1 MLSSRDNDYN
11 LQESYRARNPTD
23 NKVLHQDKGYSR
35 DSYINNIRDRSVNQ
49 ELKEKV
55 LLQEQQ
61 IKDQK
66 FQLQFKNQAIIK
78 LENKIDQD
86 QKLIEILSKEN
97 KNEEESKRLKEEME
111 RLQEKSKNEIQD
123 YKEKAERYM
132 KDKIEAELRVK
143 EMEQPTVIKNDI
155 AALGEEIAYLK

>member
-1 MLSSRDNDYN
+1 MKTS
-11 LQESYRARNPTD
+11 
-23 NKVLHQDKGYSR
+23 
-35 DSYINNIRDRSVNQ
+35 
-49 ELKEKV
+49 
-55 LLQEQQ
+55 
-61 IKDQK
+61 QK

-111 RLQEKSKNEIQD
+111 RLQEKTKNEIQD

-143 EMEQPTVIKNDI
+143 EME
-155 AALGEEIAYLK
+155 

>member
-1 MLSSRDNDYN
+1 
-11 LQESYRARNPTD
+11 
-23 NKVLHQDKGYSR
+23 
-35 DSYINNIRDRSVNQ
+35 
-49 ELKEKV
+49 LKEKV

-143 EMEQPTVIKNDI
+143 EME
-155 AALGEEIAYLK
+155 